1 MSRLESREVGGSATS
16 INRVLPALPLAICRL
31 GSSVSVHFSS
41 DKTASGLPQTQ
52 RLRER
57 VEGSWEKP
65 GQGVKEGEE
74 TKGEILGESPT
85 RPDQAAALRGKSQ
98 PPSLSRPEARELGF
112 PSPHQLVTGLPWEG
126 AQGQLSLGTRST
138 PGAQVGALEHTA
150 AGAGAQRHAHSLWR
164 ALGLAPT
171 VSSVVSPL
179 LLSSG
184 DPVSPTLSPAIQFW
198 AGPQKGGVLP
208 GLSN

>member
-1 MSRLESREVGGSATS
+1 MTRLKSREVGGSSTF

-41 DKTASGLPQTQ
+41 DKTASGLPQTR

-85 RPDQAAALRGKSQ
+85 RPDRAAALRGKSHH
-98 PPSLSRPEARELGF
+98 PPPVCPALKQGSWG
-112 PSPHQLVTGLPWEG
+112 SPPLTSW
-126 AQGQLSLGTRST
+126 SLGC
-138 PGAQVGALEHTA
+138 PGKGRKDSPPLGREALQEPK
-150 AGAGAQRHAHSLWR
+150 WE
-164 ALGLAPT
+164 P
-171 VSSVVSPL
+171 
-179 LLSSG
+179 
-184 DPVSPTLSPAIQFW
+184 
-198 AGPQKGGVLP
+198 
-208 GLSN
+208 